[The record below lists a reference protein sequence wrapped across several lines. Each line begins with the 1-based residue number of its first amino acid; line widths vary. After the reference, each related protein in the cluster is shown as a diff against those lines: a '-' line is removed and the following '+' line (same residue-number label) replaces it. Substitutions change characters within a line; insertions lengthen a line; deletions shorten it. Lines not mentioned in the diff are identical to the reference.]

1 MQTSAP
7 HSYAHLKEQLNAWK
21 GRVASQPNDRP
32 PDQEFDRLA
41 QEVLLPELK
50 KLAVII
56 TEADLDCEILA
67 GNDEDVTIGVH
78 IESLHTTLRLS
89 PAENPTFIR
98 AAIARGDRPNDQ
110 LEWFIPCHVLRTG
123 GLERELQAAIVR
135 TLRPVRSL

>member
-1 MQTSAP
+1 METTAP

-21 GRVASQPNDRP
+21 GRVASQTNDRP

-50 KLAVII
+50 KLAVIL

-67 GNDEDVTIGVH
+67 GDDEDVTVGVH
-78 IESLHTTLRLS
+78 IEALHTTLRLS
-89 PAENPTFIR
+89 PAESPTFIR
-98 AAIARGDRPNDQ
+98 AAIARGRRPTAQ
-110 LEWFIPCHVLRTG
+110 LEWFIPYHVLRTG

-135 TLRPVRSL
+135 TLKPVRSL